1 MKLHFLPF
9 LFLLPACVMAKPT
22 EPESVKLIKAC
33 KELVAMYDREGVENK
48 LVSWFGSV
56 SEGMQAGYCRG
67 VIVEYRRH
75 DDLQAVEQWS
85 SHPRCN
91 QPDWFTQAQQIANFS
106 PEPYAG
112 HSIGHILESSCGR

>member
-1 MKLHFLPF
+1 MLRFLPF
-9 LFLLPACVMAKPT
+9 LFLLPACVMAKPV

-33 KELVAMYDREGVENK
+33 KELVAMYDREGKENQ

-67 VIVEYRRH
+67 VIGEYRRNNE
-75 DDLQAVEQWS
+75 LRALEQWS
-85 SHPRCN
+85 SYKRCN

-112 HSIGHILESSCGR
+112 YSIGHILESSCGR